1 MRDSTPEPRPDREV
15 RPLSGHPDYR
25 RLRRDFPPGGETT
38 REQGFG
44 APADQYP
51 PAEQADEEYVEN
63 PAAAAGGESAPDE
76 PDLPPPEGALPDHE
90 RGAVTLADAARD
102 LAHDE
107 PTYPAPLPRT
117 PPTFRPPVEA
127 LTAPPEALDTMTEE
141 RADLRDPAEELERS
155 EEPDPE
161 DTVPG
166 VPDAGAAARD
176 AVESGIDEALIGT
189 FPASDPIAL
198 PNPRR

>member
-51 PAEQADEEYVEN
+51 PAEQASEEYVEN

-90 RGAVTLADAARD
+90 PDA
-102 LAHDE
+102 
-107 PTYPAPLPRT
+107 
-117 PPTFRPPVEA
+117 
-127 LTAPPEALDTMTEE
+127 
-141 RADLRDPAEELERS
+141 
-155 EEPDPE
+155 E
-161 DTVPG
+161 DVPG
-166 VPDAGAAARD
+166 EPDAGAAPED
-176 AVESGIDEALIGT
+176 VTESEIDEALIGT
-189 FPASDPIAL
+189 FPASDPIAV
-198 PNPRR
+198 PDPRR